1 MSTSK
6 PVPNRA
12 LCLLPLVD
20 FSQLAGCEGRRTHA
34 DVDFDPDIDGW
45 KDEARNESREG
56 VRRCLAKSTLRRQHD
71 RVRRSGALSYR
82 ANLVTT
88 APPPQGT
95 AAGTRGSAIRVGRPQ
110 RADRRHR
117 ILFFPPTQH
126 LQNREGARGAVR
138 NERERAEECIYCIWG
153 RTGRYLPIHWR
164 VMCAGFRKD
173 QSD

>member
-71 RVRRSGALSYR
+71 RVRRSGALSYL
-82 ANLVTT
+82 ALSYLVNLVTT

-138 NERERAEECIYCIWG
+138 NEREKLKSVYIAYGDAQGVTCPS
-153 RTGRYLPIHWR
+153 TG
-164 VMCAGFRKD
+164 V
-173 QSD
+173 